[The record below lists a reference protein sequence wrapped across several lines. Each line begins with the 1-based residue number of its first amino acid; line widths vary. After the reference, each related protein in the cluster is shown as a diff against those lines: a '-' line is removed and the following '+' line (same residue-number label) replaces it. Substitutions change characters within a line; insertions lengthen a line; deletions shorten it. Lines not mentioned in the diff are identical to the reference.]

1 MSESINLK
9 FSGHDTFHCK
19 EQWLLKGYQQV
30 SNQLHSIEIT
40 SSDSIVELG
49 VGKNMVRA
57 ISHWLKAFG
66 LINHEN
72 QLTDFARLLCQLYSI
87 PNLYYRV
94 SLQSLELVAQ
104 SLKYYNLHE

>member
-72 QLTDFARLLCQLYSI
+72 QLTDFAHDIFNDDGFDPYLEYQGSLWLLQPQLCK
-87 PNLYYRV
+87 L
-94 SLQSLELVAQ
+94 
-104 SLKYYNLHE
+104 